1 MKKFLT
7 VLLVIAVMFTF
18 SFSSAFAAEPK
29 TYDEAEF
36 ARVLTAEMQ
45 NQITNMET
53 AKTQLLAA
61 VTYDEDGF
69 AKYAGSDLYVMK
81 AAIEAGC
88 DDVISG
94 MTDAMQLAIRGIMD
108 YIEDDTG
115 FPTDEDPNDVKAY
128 LALGVGYA
136 NRYVADVTSWRGMA
150 DTIMDEDQAPWT
162 AIWKAQAPLTKALYS
177 GKIAAVDTS
186 KYEAKKVG
194 TNKIDKEYVTDAE
207 YVAYLMETYQAKLDK
222 EEARNV
228 SKTYTYADKCTEYK
242 TIYTK
247 FEDAVKRVKTLED
260 AALED
265 GENAKDAAAAVHDY
279 LSCGVYAYN
288 TYKFEL
294 DDPDNP
300 YPVDIDVYGLK
311 TVLLDKYDSFYEAA
325 TSKDNAKVFG
335 VEVANLKKVT
345 KAEAVAI
352 NNAFYDA
359 ITKSAD
365 VVKVY
370 GGTDAGKIYGLFAN
384 DDTFFATLDKA
395 MKVADVYADVVELG
409 EKYKKTYDY
418 GFKVYNDANVDA
430 AVKEAESLVYA
441 DLGAKTFK
449 SAEAYLAAAALE
461 LDITL
466 TNDRYE
472 YDKFLTAIDDS
483 KDKFTKSVSYGA
495 NKTPEADLVYCYDQ
509 YADDAAYDEIKDDAF
524 AALDNAES
532 YADIG
537 AANGQAEDAKE
548 AGSFW
553 AKEVELVNVALV
565 KAAKDGA
572 SVEDMKAALDAY
584 KALTERQGFKVDAK
598 VLPLVKVVESK
609 LGDAVKALKI
619 TASSKATKGAITV
632 TWKVVGDAEAAD
644 GYQIW
649 KSTKKNSGFKK
660 AFTTSKT
667 SYKNTKG
674 LKKGVKY
681 YYKVRAY
688 KVVDGKNVY
697 SDWSNKAYRV
707 AQ

>member
-1 MKKFLT
+1 
-7 VLLVIAVMFTF
+7 
-18 SFSSAFAAEPK
+18 
-29 TYDEAEF
+29 
-36 ARVLTAEMQ
+36 
-45 NQITNMET
+45 
-53 AKTQLLAA
+53 
-61 VTYDEDGF
+61 
-69 AKYAGSDLYVMK
+69 
-81 AAIEAGC
+81 
-88 DDVISG
+88 
-94 MTDAMQLAIRGIMD
+94 
-108 YIEDDTG
+108 
-115 FPTDEDPNDVKAY
+115 
-128 LALGVGYA
+128 
-136 NRYVADVTSWRGMA
+136 
-150 DTIMDEDQAPWT
+150 
-162 AIWKAQAPLTKALYS
+162 
-177 GKIAAVDTS
+177 
-186 KYEAKKVG
+186 
-194 TNKIDKEYVTDAE
+194 
-207 YVAYLMETYQAKLDK
+207 
-222 EEARNV
+222 
-228 SKTYTYADKCTEYK
+228 
-242 TIYTK
+242 
-247 FEDAVKRVKTLED
+247 
-260 AALED
+260 
-265 GENAKDAAAAVHDY
+265 
-279 LSCGVYAYN
+279 
-288 TYKFEL
+288 
-294 DDPDNP
+294 
-300 YPVDIDVYGLK
+300 
-311 TVLLDKYDSFYEAA
+311 
-325 TSKDNAKVFG
+325 
-335 VEVANLKKVT
+335 
-345 KAEAVAI
+345 
-352 NNAFYDA
+352 
-359 ITKSAD
+359 
-365 VVKVY
+365 
-370 GGTDAGKIYGLFAN
+370 
-384 DDTFFATLDKA
+384 

-660 AFTTSKT
+660 AFTTTKT

-674 LKKGVKY
+674 LEKGTRY

-688 KVVDGKNVY
+688 IVVDGKNVY